1 MGERRGQKDDQTDRQ
16 TDMVHLLTERFV
28 CHLEFPEVHYQP
40 CLGLAPARGQEPQ
53 DNVHHI
59 QRPAEQVRGTQLQEN
74 VLLYSGGEGDLGEE
88 GREGGREGRREGKER
103 NRVEEVSTAKRTNV
117 SQ

>member
-1 MGERRGQKDDQTDRQ
+1 MGGEKGYVVSQKDDQTDRQ

-28 CHLEFPEVHYQP
+28 CHLEFLEVHYQP

-88 GREGGREGRREGKER
+88 GREGGRAGEKGRRGIG
-103 NRVEEVSTAKRTNV
+103 
-117 SQ
+117 